1 MIAPLL
7 PDWPAPPRVRA
18 LVTTRAG
25 GVSAG
30 HYASLNLATHVGDE
44 PAAVAANR
52 HRLLAT
58 CALPAAPRWLNQV
71 HGTAVIEAAASGLE
85 LPTADAAFTTRRGVV
100 CAVLTADCLPILLCD
115 RAGTTVAA
123 VHAGWRGLSAGVIAA
138 ALTKLPPAADL
149 LAWVGPGIGPQH
161 YQVGAELRAQFLA
174 LDPAHAAAFSQRA
187 GAWYADLAQLA
198 VRQLEQA
205 GVGGVYTS
213 GLCTYANST
222 DFFSFRRNPVCG
234 RIASLIW
241 IV

>member
-1 MIAPLL
+1 MIAPVV

-18 LVTTRAG
+18 LVSTRAG

-30 HYASLNLATHVGDE
+30 PYASLNLATHVGDE
-44 PAAVAANR
+44 PAAVATNR
-52 HRLLAT
+52 DRLRAA
-58 CALPAAPRWLNQV
+58 CALPAAPRWMNQI
-71 HGTAVIEAAASGLE
+71 HGTQVIEAAMSGPE
-85 LPTADAAFTTRRGVV
+85 IPTADAAVTSQRGVV

-123 VHAGWRGLSAGVIAA
+123 VHAGWRGLAAGIIATTLA
-138 ALTKLPPAADL
+138 RLPPAAEL
-149 LAWVGPGIGPQH
+149 LAWIGPGIGPQH
-161 YQVGAELRAQFLA
+161 YQVGGELRAQFLA
-174 LDPAHAAAFSQRA
+174 QDPGHAAAFAQRA

-198 VRQLEQA
+198 VHQLAQA
-205 GVGGVYTS
+205 GVGGVYAS
-213 GLCTYANST
+213 GLCTYANPT